1 MVRSIMAAPSHKTR
15 STHRSAF
22 AQGTHQFDIAGY
34 STAREALVGS
44 VRSGS
49 FHAGGFIWALVC
61 RLHDRS
67 APCGLASISLELSK
81 NETDEDVV
89 AMASLRIDESSGTG
103 KFPAAVWCSD
113 KPKTFDAWSTSAVAW
128 ELAVPV
134 AFRRHESRYI
144 DKGADCL
151 TIHCTVDV
159 LLQQQESSAAAGSVD
174 TRNCFVSVPPPP
186 SISRDLHRLLRERQ
200 SPEPDVTF
208 VLDDGTEI
216 QAHKLVMAMRSPV
229 FRAEFLCGD
238 MKERSTRHLT
248 MDDMS
253 ASTLRAML
261 YFIYTDEQPT
271 PRKGRCQVAMA
282 QDLLVAADLY
292 DLERL
297 RLMCEKILSGS
308 LDVGNVMATLMHAH
322 GRHSCQQL
330 EALCID
336 FMASDPDVYNAVEA
350 TEEYK
355 ELEKTYP
362 SFIHEITKKVA
373 KSTMARIRSPTNTS
387 SMGTSG
393 GSSSREATKSM
404 SRYTPPAVM
413 IGTHEFT
420 IQSLSWVRETHS
432 VGQYIR
438 SGSFKVAGYE
448 WTIDVYPSG
457 GTEDTSDH
465 IDVFIRPTIND
476 GDIKVKASVA
486 MKPVH
491 PTDKSPPFPP
501 HNLTHTFGGKACRGL
516 GWPKFITFASA
527 NSHYVGHDGSFTIQ
541 CQVTVATESSTSSTI
556 GTFIPGPVLVP
567 PSNLVWHL
575 ERLLASDEG
584 WDVKFLVEESEIH
597 AHGLV
602 VAARSPALHEAVQ
615 ESATNHVKIDGIR
628 AVVFKAMLH
637 FIYTDKLPRVQD
649 LVAPAVGH
657 STMVVAGELLAV
669 ACRFRLDR
677 MARLCENL
685 LAEKITPEYA
695 LATLRLAGCHGCTEL
710 EAYCIE
716 YISQP
721 HVVKDVMKTLKYFIE

>member
-1 MVRSIMAAPSHKTR
+1 MAAPSQKTR

-22 AQGTHQFDIAGY
+22 AQATHQLDIAGY
-34 STAREALVGS
+34 STARKALVGS

-61 RLHDRS
+61 RLQDCSGR
-67 APCGLASISLELSK
+67 CGVASISLELSK

-89 AMASLRIDESSGTG
+89 AMASLRIDERSGTG
-103 KFPAAVWCSD
+103 KFPAAVWRSD
-113 KPKTFDAWSTSAVAW
+113 KPRTFPAWSTGAVAW
-128 ELAVPV
+128 ELTVPV
-134 AFRRHESRYI
+134 AFRRHESRY
-144 DKGADCL
+144 
-151 TIHCTVDV
+151 V
-159 LLQQQESSAAAGSVD
+159 LLQQQENNSATS

-186 SISRDLHRLLRERQ
+186 SISQDLHRLLRERQ

-208 VLDDGTEI
+208 VLEDGTEI
-216 QAHKLVMAMRSPV
+216 EAHKLVMAMRSPV
-229 FRAEFLCGD
+229 FRAQFLCGD
-238 MKERSTRHLT
+238 MKERSTRCFI
-248 MDDMS
+248 MDGMS

-271 PRKGRCQVAMA
+271 PRRGRCRVAMA

-297 RLMCEKILSGS
+297 RIMCEKILSEGM
-308 LDVGNVMATLMHAH
+308 DVGNVMTTLAQVD
-322 GRHSCQQL
+322 GRQSCQQL
-330 EALCID
+330 EASCIE
-336 FMASDPDVYNAVEA
+336 FMASDPDVYDAVEA

-355 ELEKTYP
+355 ELEKTCP

-373 KSTMARIRSPTNTS
+373 KSTMARITSPTNSS

-393 GSSSREATKSM
+393 GSGSREATKSA

-457 GTEDTSDH
+457 QTEDTSEH

-476 GDIKVKASVA
+476 DDIKVKDSVA

-501 HNLTHTFGGKACRGL
+501 RNLTHTFAGKACRGH
-516 GWPKFITFASA
+516 GWPKFITFAFA
-527 NSHYVGHDGSFTIQ
+527 NSRCMGHDGSFTIQ
-541 CQVTVATESSTSSTI
+541 CQVAVATNSSTGSTI
-556 GTFIPGPVLVP
+556 GTFIPGPVL
-567 PSNLVWHL
+567 
-575 ERLLASDEG
+575 G

-602 VAARSPALHEAVQ
+602 VAARSPALHEAVH

-637 FIYTDKLPRVQD
+637 FIYTDKLPRVED
-649 LVAPAVGH
+649 LVAPAVRH
-657 STMVVAGELLAV
+657 STMIVAGELLAV
-669 ACRFRLDR
+669 ACRFRLER